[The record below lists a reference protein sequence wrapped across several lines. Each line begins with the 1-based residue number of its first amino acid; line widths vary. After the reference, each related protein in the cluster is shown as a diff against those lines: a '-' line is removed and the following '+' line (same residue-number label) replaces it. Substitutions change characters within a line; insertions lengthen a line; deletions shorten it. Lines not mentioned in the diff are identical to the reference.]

1 VLFGAAVYIGLGEY
15 LRSTLT
21 ESLKKEAQQIGETL
35 LVNVE
40 LSGETYVTDEIEEH
54 FAPEINGLFI
64 RVTRTDGS
72 ILYESGPSRDGSFD
86 PRNISHQAE
95 KTGTSRIERLPNGT
109 NLMISAIPFTSRT
122 GESFVIEAG
131 ASLKQSESVL
141 HGLLLTFAVGLPLV
155 IAVAIGGG
163 YFLMSRALT
172 PVGAL
177 TRTAEQITSRNLSE
191 RLPEAATGD
200 ELEKLSIALNKMIAR
215 IEHSFRHMNRFTAD
229 ASHELRT
236 PLTVLRG
243 ELEGIARRPDIPVSA
258 RETIESALE
267 ETERLSKI
275 VESLLAISRLDAGEA
290 LMNRERFD
298 LAELTADTVD
308 QMRLLAEDK
317 RITLNCIAENG
328 ARVEGDSGRL
338 KQVIVNL
345 VDNAIKYTGEG
356 GRVEIRVGTE
366 DGSAR
371 LEVSDSGIGI
381 PPESLKHVFERFY
394 RVDKARSRQL
404 GGAGLGLSIVKS
416 ICSAHGGSIRVE
428 SKDGNGSCFTV
439 DLPLSTGDGAGS
451 R

>member
-1 VLFGAAVYIGLGEY
+1 
-15 LRSTLT
+15 
-21 ESLKKEAQQIGETL
+21 
-35 LVNVE
+35 
-40 LSGETYVTDEIEEH
+40 
-54 FAPEINGLFI
+54 
-64 RVTRTDGS
+64 
-72 ILYESGPSRDGSFD
+72 
-86 PRNISHQAE
+86 
-95 KTGTSRIERLPNGT
+95 
-109 NLMISAIPFTSRT
+109 MISAVPFTSRN

-163 YFLMSRALT
+163 YFLMTRALA
-172 PVGAL
+172 PVGAI

-200 ELEKLSIALNKMIAR
+200 ELEALSIALNRMIAR

-243 ELEGIARRPDIPVSA
+243 ELEGIARRTDIPVNA

-298 LAELTADTVD
+298 LAALTADTVD

-317 RITLNCIAENG
+317 RITLN
-328 ARVEGDSGRL
+328 
-338 KQVIVNL
+338 
-345 VDNAIKYTGEG
+345 Y
-356 GRVEIRVGTE
+356 
-366 DGSAR
+366 
-371 LEVSDSGIGI
+371 
-381 PPESLKHVFERFY
+381 
-394 RVDKARSRQL
+394 
-404 GGAGLGLSIVKS
+404 
-416 ICSAHGGSIRVE
+416 
-428 SKDGNGSCFTV
+428 
-439 DLPLSTGDGAGS
+439 
-451 R
+451 

>member
-1 VLFGAAVYIGLGEY
+1 MNTRSIRFRLTVWYAGLVTGLLVLFGAAVYIGLGEY

-155 IAVAIGGG
+155 VAVAIGGG

-191 RLPEAATGD
+191 RLPEAATG
-200 ELEKLSIALNKMIAR
+200 
-215 IEHSFRHMNRFTAD
+215 
-229 ASHELRT
+229 
-236 PLTVLRG
+236 
-243 ELEGIARRPDIPVSA
+243 
-258 RETIESALE
+258 
-267 ETERLSKI
+267 
-275 VESLLAISRLDAGEA
+275 
-290 LMNRERFD
+290 
-298 LAELTADTVD
+298 
-308 QMRLLAEDK
+308 
-317 RITLNCIAENG
+317 
-328 ARVEGDSGRL
+328 
-338 KQVIVNL
+338 
-345 VDNAIKYTGEG
+345 
-356 GRVEIRVGTE
+356 
-366 DGSAR
+366 
-371 LEVSDSGIGI
+371 
-381 PPESLKHVFERFY
+381 
-394 RVDKARSRQL
+394 
-404 GGAGLGLSIVKS
+404 
-416 ICSAHGGSIRVE
+416 
-428 SKDGNGSCFTV
+428 
-439 DLPLSTGDGAGS
+439 
-451 R
+451 